1 MIECR
6 MEEKKRIF
14 LEGFFFLFL
23 FVFYECMW
31 CFVQNRKN
39 VFCLGSDRN
48 QAEKVFFVDT
58 SHCAAYNKPT
68 IWAFIKCI

>member
-6 MEEKKRIF
+6 MNEKQVSHWRY
-14 LEGFFFLFL
+14 LLFL

-39 VFCLGSDRN
+39 VFCPGSDGN
-48 QAEKVFFVDT
+48 QAEKVFLVDT
-58 SHCAAYNKPT
+58 SYRAAYNKPT